1 MPIVFPSSPS
11 TNDEFSVAGK
21 SWSWNGFRWQRFKSA
36 IIDGGFANIEI
47 NVVNDELIA
56 DGGDA

>member
-1 MPIVFPSSPS
+1 MPIIFPTTPS
-11 TNDEFSVAGK
+11 INDEFSVAGK

-36 IIDGGFANIEI
+36 IIDGGFANIE
-47 NVVNDELIA
+47 VNIADNELVA

>member
-1 MPIVFPSSPS
+1 MPIIFPQSPS
-11 TNDEFSVAGK
+11 INDEFSVAGK

-47 NVVNDELIA
+47 NVADDELIA

>member
-1 MPIVFPSSPS
+1 MPIIFPTTPS
-11 TNDEFSVAGK
+11 INDEFFVAGK
-21 SWSWNGFRWQRFKSA
+21 SWTWNGFRWQRFKSA

-47 NVVNDELIA
+47 NVSDDELIA

>member
-11 TNDEFSVAGK
+11 INDEFLVAGK

-36 IIDGGFANIEI
+36 IIDGGFSNIEL
-47 NVVNDELIA
+47 NVSNEELVA

>member
-1 MPIVFPSSPS
+1 MPIIFPSSPS
-11 TNDEFSVAGK
+11 INDEFSVAGK

-47 NVVNDELIA
+47 NVANDELIA

>member
-1 MPIVFPSSPS
+1 MPIIFPQSPS
-11 TNDEFSVAGK
+11 INDEFSVAGK

-47 NVVNDELIA
+47 NVSDDELIA

>member
-1 MPIVFPSSPS
+1 MPIVFPPSPS
-11 TNDEFSVAGK
+11 VNDEFSVAGK
-21 SWSWNGFRWQRFKSA
+21 AWVWNGFRWQRFKSA

-47 NVVNDELIA
+47 NVSDDELIA

>member
-1 MPIVFPSSPS
+1 MPIIFPSSPS
-11 TNDEFSVAGK
+11 INDEFSIAGK

-47 NVVNDELIA
+47 SVANDELIA

>member
-1 MPIVFPSSPS
+1 MPIVFPPSPS
-11 TNDEFSVAGK
+11 VNDEFSVAGK
-21 SWSWNGFRWQRFKSA
+21 AWAWNGFRWQRFKSA

-47 NVVNDELIA
+47 DEANDSQVA

>member
-11 TNDEFSVAGK
+11 INDEFSVAGK

-36 IIDGGFANIEI
+36 IIDGGFANIEL
-47 NVVNDELIA
+47 NVSNEELVA

>member
-1 MPIVFPSSPS
+1 MPIIFPQSPS
-11 TNDEFSVAGK
+11 INDEFFVAGK
-21 SWSWNGFRWQRFKSA
+21 AWGWNGFRWQRFKSA

-47 NVVNDELIA
+47 NVSNDELIA

>member
-1 MPIVFPSSPS
+1 MPIVFPQSPS
-11 TNDEFSVAGK
+11 INDEFSVAGK

-47 NVVNDELIA
+47 NVSDDELIA

>member
-1 MPIVFPSSPS
+1 MAIIFPPSPS
-11 TNDEFSVAGK
+11 INDEFFVAGK
-21 SWSWNGFRWQRFKSA
+21 SWTWNGLRWQRFKSA

-47 NVVNDELIA
+47 NAGNDEQVA

>member
-11 TNDEFSVAGK
+11 INDEFSIAGK
-21 SWSWNGFRWQRFKSA
+21 SWSWNGLRWQRFKSA

-47 NVVNDELIA
+47 SVANDELIA

>member
-11 TNDEFSVAGK
+11 INDKFFVAGK
-21 SWSWNGFRWQRFKSA
+21 SWNWNGFRWQRFKSA
-36 IIDGGFANIEI
+36 IIDGGFANIEL
-47 NVVNDELIA
+47 NVSNEELVA

>member
-1 MPIVFPSSPS
+1 MSIVFPASPS
-11 TNDEFSVAGK
+11 MNDEFFVAGK
-21 SWSWNGFRWQRFKSA
+21 SWKWNGFRWQRFKSA

-47 NVVNDELIA
+47 NIANDGLIA

>member
-1 MPIVFPSSPS
+1 MAVVFPPSPS
-11 TNDEFSVAGK
+11 INDEFFIAGK
-21 SWSWNGFRWQRFKSA
+21 SFRWDGYRWRKFKSA

-47 NVVNDELIA
+47 NVNDTYQVA

>member
-1 MPIVFPSSPS
+1 MPIIFPSSPS
-11 TNDEFSVAGK
+11 INDEFSVAGK
-21 SWSWNGFRWQRFKSA
+21 SWSWNGLRWQRFKSA

-47 NVVNDELIA
+47 NVSDDELIA

>member
-1 MPIVFPSSPS
+1 MPIAFPSSPS
-11 TNDEFSVAGK
+11 INDEFSVAGK
-21 SWSWNGFRWQRFKSA
+21 AWSWNGFRWQRFKSA

-47 NVVNDELIA
+47 DEANDSQVA

>member
-1 MPIVFPSSPS
+1 MPIAFPASPS
-11 TNDEFSVAGK
+11 TNDEFSIAGK

-47 NVVNDELIA
+47 SLGNNAEVA
-56 DGGDA
+56 DGGGA

>member
-1 MPIVFPSSPS
+1 MPIIFPSSPS
-11 TNDEFSVAGK
+11 INDEFSVAGK

-47 NVVNDELIA
+47 NVSDDELIA

>member
-1 MPIVFPSSPS
+1 MPIVFPVSPS
-11 TNDEFSVAGK
+11 INDKFFVAGK

-36 IIDGGFANIEI
+36 IIDGGFANIEL
-47 NVVNDELIA
+47 NVSNEELVA

>member
-1 MPIVFPSSPS
+1 MPIVFPPSPS
-11 TNDEFSVAGK
+11 TNDEFYVAGK

-47 NVVNDELIA
+47 NVGDSELVA